1 MEHRCTMKRKGRYST
16 MLYDK
21 VEIAA
26 IKLALYNIDT
36 FNDSGEEI
44 LLKSIAWLKES
55 YEECHN
61 IIYLQK
67 AVWHIY
73 VYLEL
78 GFPFE
83 RGEGEFKQILEYL
96 GKDVEEVFPKKK
108 YFHRKMEL
116 SKANIRNLLGRWN
129 PRFHSMKIEDAVSD
143 IMEKAVEKQ
152 EGEYIY
158 HSGKVIEQTEDK
170 VLWENT
176 FKLYVRQDE
185 AVFYDVN
192 KNKYYVLIER

>member
-1 MEHRCTMKRKGRYST
+1 

-36 FNDSGEEI
+36 FDETGKDI
-44 LLKSIAWLKES
+44 LLKSITWLRET
-55 YEECHN
+55 YEECLD

-73 VYLEL
+73 VYMDL
-78 GFPFE
+78 GFPYEDGEEEFE
-83 RGEGEFKQILEYL
+83 QVLDHL
-96 GKDVEEVFPKKK
+96 GKSVEELFPGKE
-108 YFHRKMEL
+108 YFHRKIEL
-116 SKANIRNLLGRWN
+116 NRVNIRNLLGKWN
-129 PRFHSMKIEDAVSD
+129 PKLHSMKIEEAVSD
-143 IMEKAVEKQ
+143 IMKRASDKQ

-158 HSGKVIEQTEDK
+158 HSGKIIERTESK
-170 VLWENT
+170 ALWEHT
-176 FKLYVRQDE
+176 FKLCVKQDE
-185 AVFYDVN
+185 TVFYDIN